1 MTFAVFFL
9 GVAWI
14 VQVVVTMCI
23 SDDRRLLS
31 EDVERRK
38 GLETAWARDF
48 ERMRAELEQTRRERD
63 KYRDLQTSAA
73 IKLSRITAIVNAKGK
88 E

>member
-1 MTFAVFFL
+1 MTFAAFFL

-14 VQVVVTMCI
+14 VQIVVTMCI

-31 EDVERRK
+31 DEVERRK
-38 GLETAWARDF
+38 SLETNWAKGF

-63 KYRDLQTSAA
+63 EYRDLQTSAA
-73 IKLSRITAIVNAKGK
+73 LKLSRITAIVNAKGK